1 MLYNPHLTDLDQY
14 TDSQLEDRVVDL
26 QRKYFQSQNLQVK
39 DQIIVVL
46 EMHKEELRN
55 RQLLAAHK
63 QREQNGDSGL
73 DDLINVS

>member
-1 MLYNPHLTDLDQY
+1 VSFNPHLTDLDQY
-14 TDSQLEDRVVDL
+14 TDSQLEARITDL
-26 QRKYFQSQNLQVK
+26 QRKYFQTHNLQIQN
-39 DQIIVVL
+39 QIIVVL

-55 RQLLAAHK
+55 RQMIAAQR

>member
-1 MLYNPHLTDLDQY
+1 MQYNPHLTDLDQY
-14 TDSQLEDRVVDL
+14 TDSQLEARIIDL

-55 RQLLAAHK
+55 RQMIAAQK
-63 QREQNGDSGL
+63 QREQNGESGL